1 MEIVRLAAGQ
11 GNATIGRLVITSA
24 SYGRVRASISI
35 TKPMS
40 AVTQDGD
47 YETVEQAERELIPW
61 AERQGTSILYIEDA
75 SRHR

>member
-11 GNATIGRLVITSA
+11 PNAIVGRLVITST
-24 SYGRVRASISI
+24 SFGRVRAAISV

-47 YETVEQAERELIPW
+47 YDSAEQAERELIPW
-61 AERQGTSILYIEDA
+61 AERQGTKILYIEDA
-75 SRHR
+75 SQRR